1 MKRIAINGM
10 GRIGRTSLKLI
21 FETPNLEVI
30 AVNDIASIENIA
42 YLLKHDSVH
51 GSFEKDISIEGYQ
64 LIIDGKKIAFLSE
77 RDPEQL
83 PWKKL
88 KIDIVIESTGVF
100 TRQEDADKHITAGAK
115 TVVLSGPSKSPNIP
129 TVVHGVNT
137 QDGNTSIFSCAS
149 CTTNNISPIMEIIG
163 RRIGIKKAI
172 MTTIHADTASNR
184 TIDSTNE
191 KDFRM
196 GRSGLNNLIPTS
208 TGAAIA
214 TTLAMPQ
221 FEGKFDGLAVRVP
234 LAVGSLSDITIVTD
248 RKTSAE
254 EINQILAEEAGTD
267 RYLKVFAVTNEPIV
281 SSDIIK
287 SPYAAIADLEMTKV
301 VDGDLVKILAW
312 YDNEWGF
319 TSQMI
324 RQIQVV

>member
-10 GRIGRTSLKLI
+10 GRIGRTSLKII
-21 FETPNLEVI
+21 FDTPNLEVI

-51 GSFEKDISIEGYQ
+51 GDFEKDISIEGNQ

-77 RDPEQL
+77 RDPGQL
-83 PWKKL
+83 AWEKL

-100 TRQEDADKHITAGAK
+100 TREEDADKHIKAGAK

-137 QDGNTSIFSCAS
+137 QDGNTNIFSCAS
-149 CTTNNISPIMEIIG
+149 CTTNNISPVMEIIG

-184 TIDSTNE
+184 TIDSTDE

-214 TTLAMPQ
+214 TTRAMPQ

-248 RKTSAE
+248 RETSVE
-254 EINQILAEEAGTD
+254 EINHILGEEAATD

-324 RQIQVV
+324 RQIQEL

>member
-1 MKRIAINGM
+1 
-10 GRIGRTSLKLI
+10 
-21 FETPNLEVI
+21 
-30 AVNDIASIENIA
+30 
-42 YLLKHDSVH
+42 
-51 GSFEKDISIEGYQ
+51 
-64 LIIDGKKIAFLSE
+64 
-77 RDPEQL
+77 
-83 PWKKL
+83 
-88 KIDIVIESTGVF
+88 
-100 TRQEDADKHITAGAK
+100 
-115 TVVLSGPSKSPNIP
+115 
-129 TVVHGVNT
+129 
-137 QDGNTSIFSCAS
+137 
-149 CTTNNISPIMEIIG
+149 
-163 RRIGIKKAI
+163 
-172 MTTIHADTASNR
+172 
-184 TIDSTNE
+184 
-191 KDFRM
+191 M

-214 TTLAMPQ
+214 TTRAMPQ

-248 RKTSAE
+248 RETSVE
-254 EINQILAEEAGTD
+254 EINQILTEEAATD

-324 RQIQVV
+324 RQIQEF